1 MAYNL
6 KSYLNL
12 TPFDEMDKE
21 THKAISSRGGKAS
34 VEARRRRKQ
43 QREALDALLRYEK
56 AFRALQEISGVKSS
70 ELKKMIREAQ
80 GKAGKKS
87 R

>member
-12 TPFDEMDKE
+12 TPFNEMDKE

-34 VEARRRRKQ
+34 GEARRRKKQ
-43 QREALDALLRYEK
+43 QREALDALMRYEK
-56 AFRALQEISGVKSS
+56 AFRAVQEISGMKSS

-80 GKAGKKS
+80 GQAGKKS